1 LKLTLLGTGTSQGV
15 PVIGCECRVCQSQH
29 PHDNRLR
36 SAALLQHKGINILI
50 DPGPDFR
57 QQMLRAKV
65 KHLNAILITH
75 EHNDHIIGI
84 DDVRPFNFASGEAM
98 KVFAL
103 PRVANDLKHRF
114 QYVFSDPIPGLPRI
128 ELHYITPNSQLQFN
142 DLQIQAIEIL
152 HGKLPILGFRFGNSA
167 YLTDVKTIPTHEFSK
182 LTDLKHLVINALHY
196 HPHPTHL
203 NVPEC
208 LELIKEINPENA
220 WITHMS
226 HHIGLAAEV
235 SLELPKGVQLGF
247 DGLEI
252 EL

>member
-1 LKLTLLGTGTSQGV
+1 
-15 PVIGCECRVCQSQH
+15 
-29 PHDNRLR
+29 
-36 SAALLQHKGINILI
+36 
-50 DPGPDFR
+50 
-57 QQMLRAKV
+57 MLRAKI

-128 ELHYITPNSQLQFN
+128 ELHYISPNSQLQFN

-152 HGKLPILGFRFGNSA
+152 HGKLPILG
-167 YLTDVKTIPTHEFSK
+167 FSK